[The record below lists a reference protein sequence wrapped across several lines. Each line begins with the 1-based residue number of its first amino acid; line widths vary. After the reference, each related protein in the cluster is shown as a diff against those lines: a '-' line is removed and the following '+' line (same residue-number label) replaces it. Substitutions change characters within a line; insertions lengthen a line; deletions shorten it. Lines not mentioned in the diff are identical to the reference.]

1 MQTIVKNLRG
11 HRKKE
16 LVAFDVDIEIDV
28 YALAALLGRKA
39 LANKSGKSRFAD
51 GLIKVSVRGKP
62 EPVAASG
69 SRGPIMLENMLN
81 SAFGRKG

>member
-11 HRKKE
+11 YRKKE

-28 YALAALLGRKA
+28 QKLAQALGRKA

-51 GLIKVSVRGKP
+51 GLIKVSLRGTP
-62 EPVAASG
+62 ERVAESG
-69 SRGPIMLENMLN
+69 SPGPIMLERMLN
-81 SAFGRKG
+81 KAFGR